1 MIRIVIDVDDTLCDN
16 KGRDYV
22 NATPYRDVINKVNLL
37 YNEGYYIVL
46 YTARGMK
53 SCNGDLKKIKEKN
66 EDILIEWLQK
76 HNVKYHELIFGK
88 VLGDIYVD
96 DKAMEVREFVNS
108 PFTKLTG
115 GSSGDVVRLGRMVKK
130 DLKTQEKTASFRT
143 WIEENNNEMC
153 KTPHV
158 ISYLY
163 NGIYID
169 YVEGTLLSQYMSI
182 SSFLKLVSIILNFK
196 NKQYRSFN
204 INKHFE
210 ILDKNNL
217 NDFMSI
223 RIEYIKNKLL
233 KYEDVLIKNASFSH
247 GDTILSNIIE
257 DSSKN
262 LWFID
267 NNMDIEASSYILD
280 LAKLRMSLDN
290 YEHIFFNATYIK
302 ESYKHLLDN
311 LLKEQGLLE
320 LVLLLEYM
328 YMLRLYRYKTDE
340 DKEKVISM
348 IKKFEREHKW
358 KIS

>member
-16 KGRDYV
+16 KGRDYI

-37 YNEGYYIVL
+37 YNEGYYIIL

-66 EDILIEWLQK
+66 EAILIEWLQK

-96 DKAMEVREFVNS
+96 DKAMEVRDFVNA
-108 PFTKLTG
+108 PFAKLNG
-115 GSSGDVVRLGRMVKK
+115 GSTTEVVRLGRMVKK
-130 DLKTQEKTASFRT
+130 DLKTKEKAISFRT
-143 WIEENNNEMC
+143 WVEENNNEMC

-163 NGIYID
+163 NGVYID
-169 YVEGTLLSQYMSI
+169 YVEGTLLSQYMSV
-182 SSFLKLVSIILNFK
+182 SSFLNLLSIILNFK
-196 NKQYRSFN
+196 NKKYRTFN
-204 INKHFE
+204 INNHFE

-217 NDFMSI
+217 NEFMSI
-223 RIEYIKNKLL
+223 RINYIKNELL
-233 KYEDVLIKNASFSH
+233 KYEDEFIKNASFSH

-257 DSSKN
+257 DSSRS

-280 LAKLRMSLDN
+280 LGKLRMSLDN

-302 ESYKHLLDN
+302 DSYKKLLDN
-311 LLKEQGLLE
+311 LLKEQGLYDI
-320 LVLLLEYM
+320 VLLVEYM
-328 YMLRLYRYKTDE
+328 YLLRLYRYKNDE
-340 DKEKVISM
+340 DKEKVIMM
-348 IKKFEREHKW
+348 IKNFEKEQKW
-358 KIS
+358 KIN